1 MGRLTVTEGTAWPSG
16 VPYWLVQIPVGGF
29 SDGSVECARCVV
41 EVAGFVAFK
50 GIASRYCAA
59 GMHLTEQPASEK
71 GIVREA
77 GRPAIAQL
85 GEDALQGAESIA
97 LRLN

>member
-1 MGRLTVTEGTAWPSG
+1 M
-16 VPYWLVQIPVGGF
+16 
-29 SDGSVECARCVV
+29 
-41 EVAGFVAFK
+41 AFK
-50 GIASRYCAA
+50 GIASRYWAA